1 MSLIRY
7 YLNSEMF
14 GNFTPEEQSRV
25 IRVNAD
31 PVFVLSVDEYR
42 KYRKTSI
49 ALRAAFTENKT
60 CETCWSR
67 DQAGE
72 EISHGEWKPCFN
84 TFIPMK
90 DLEKIP
96 SIDTNRFEGDN
107 GRAEFDRVLSIRPA
121 LWVRIL

>member
-96 SIDTNRFEGDN
+96 SIDTLRFEGDI